1 MFPYFFIP
9 CPENDATKLESLM
22 QELAKDIDK
31 ALNSSFGQT
40 NSNNQ
45 HVYRISI
52 CKGIPYY
59 GYHPVEHQFF
69 RIELYNPNLIKR
81 TANLLQSGTI
91 MGKIFQPHES
101 HIPYVLKFFIDY
113 NLFGMSY
120 IHVSMQKVHN
130 RFSDESRFKKRSVS
144 QLEVDFNAC
153 FILNRVALAQSDDGK
168 NANAGIESIWEDERR
183 RRVATFSQD
192 GPELKSQEE
201 EFRQYATTNS
211 NVFFIKALENSLKT
225 SANESMNQSDS
236 DSSFKK
242 KFNLKKF
249 LDTSSYAVEFSQSS
263 ESSHGS
269 SNKNNLNESQSVEEL
284 ENFFLNC
291 VESENSSIKSSQ
303 IQESEEKS
311 FSQFLKE
318 AVSDDEEE
326 SEFNMTIADLE
337 ANFLNEVND
346 EFTEKFPQLDG
357 ADDEIDLKIKQ
368 ELSASQSTFKNDCER
383 NFHPVAVPSK
393 ERKAVDILNSSVVQ
407 DNLRSLA
414 IQLGAYVDVKEELEE
429 ETVESD
435 NDEFQMSY
443 FDQTF
448 NDFEEIE
455 DIKDE
460 FEFEDSEKVVI
471 EPLENPPEPS
481 SVIENLVKYD
491 IPSIVN
497 PIAFYSDPN
506 DMTDKTEV
514 GRTML
519 EVPGNKLNDCEDF
532 KSVLFDSKQM
542 DFYQDLQL
550 KHSLGFVP
558 KQVSAK
564 IELINDESDVIIQP
578 MEETP
583 NYNDAKDWLQSFD
596 DLKEN
601 AFKELED
608 SPVKMKR
615 EKTLMVLEVDENT
628 DELDKTLIPETPG
641 SSKINNSTVIESSL
655 EKNVNSPQLSEFIEE
670 DIYLSYSA
678 RKSKRR
684 RKMKQSFSKRFQE
697 IMKSKVSS
705 MENLNADSP
714 QSSVVSDSSEGLS
727 EDFNDILKESQ
738 DSSEKTFDSSL
749 VINANTPEGQISNE
763 SEILCDTFGFKVQ
776 LESLETNDEHTDL
789 TILSMEL
796 HVQTKGE
803 FKPNPETDEISAIF
817 YSLEGLYVNG
827 VSTCRNGIIV
837 VSGVD
842 IGYFKDGVSVQ
853 KVENEQELL
862 EVFFRKIRLYDP
874 DIFAGYEIELQSWG
888 YLIDRGLVLNLN
900 FCNALSRMPLEKDQ
914 IKKPIIHNQD
924 QDDER
929 DQGDYYTE
937 QKIPGR
943 ILLDVWRLMRHEI
956 ALTSYT
962 FENISYHILHRRYPK
977 HSYST
982 LTNMWKHPLKMWI
995 VADYYMTRAK
1005 TLLEILRQLD
1015 LVGRTCELA
1024 KLFGIQFYEVLS
1036 RGSQFRVESMMLRIA
1051 RGKNFVPVS
1060 PSMQQRVHMRAPE
1073 YIPLILEPE
1082 SRFYTDP
1089 VIVLDFQS
1097 LYPSM
1102 MIAYNY
1108 CFSTCLGRIE
1118 HLIKWSN
1125 QPFEFG
1131 AYQLKVP
1138 PSKLE
1143 LLLKKNL
1150 ITVSP
1155 CGVAFV
1161 KQSVREGVLP
1171 RMLKEILDTRFM
1183 VKQSMKLYKNNN
1195 ALQRVLHSRQLGLK
1209 LMANVTYGYT
1219 AANMNGRMPAVEVG
1233 DSVVSKGRETLER
1246 AISMVEK
1253 NEKWRCKVCYGDTDS
1268 MFVLVPGRT
1277 REEAFKIGEE
1287 IAEAVTNDNPYP
1299 VKLKLEKVYQPCIL
1313 QTKKRYVGNMY
1324 ESADQQE
1331 PIFEAKGIE
1340 VIRRDG
1346 CPSSA
1351 KILEKSLK
1359 ILFDTHDVSKVK
1371 EYVCRQFT
1379 KILEGKSSIQDLI
1392 IAKEFRGISGYKEK
1406 ACVPALT
1413 LTR

>member
-1 MFPYFFIP
+1 
-9 CPENDATKLESLM
+9 M
-22 QELAKDIDK
+22 QELAVNIDK

-40 NSNNQ
+40 NSTTQ
-45 HVYRISI
+45 HVYRITL

-59 GYHPVEHQFF
+59 GYHSNEHQFF

-81 TANLLQSGTI
+81 TANLLQSGTV
-91 MGKIFQPHES
+91 MGRILQPHES
-101 HIPYVLKFFIDY
+101 HIPYVLKFFIDF

-120 IHVSMQKVHN
+120 IHVPIQKVHN

-153 FILNRVALAQSDDGK
+153 YILNRATLAQIDESK

-183 RRVATFSQD
+183 RRAETFSQD
-192 GPELKSQEE
+192 VPELKTQQE
-201 EFRQYATTNS
+201 EFRECPPTSS
-211 NVFFIKALENSLKT
+211 NDFFMRALESSLLT
-225 SANESMNQSDS
+225 SANDSINQSDF
-236 DSSFKK
+236 DSTFKR
-242 KFNLKKF
+242 KFNMKHL
-249 LDTSSYAVEFSQSS
+249 LDASNYAVELSQSS
-263 ESSHGS
+263 ESSGS
-269 SNKNNLNESQSVEEL
+269 SKTNLNESQSVEEL
-284 ENFFLNC
+284 ENLFMNIDG
-291 VESENSSIKSSQ
+291 SEKSCKSSREDLNQ
-303 IQESEEKS
+303 SINQNLTQLSDDK
-311 FSQFLKE
+311 
-318 AVSDDEEE
+318 SDDEDE
-326 SEFNMTIADLE
+326 SEFNMTLADLE
-337 ANFLNEVND
+337 ADFLNNFE
-346 EFTEKFPQLDG
+346 ESEAFSEKFPQLDG
-357 ADDEIDLKIKQ
+357 ADDEV
-368 ELSASQSTFKNDCER
+368 ER
-383 NFHPVAVPSK
+383 NFHPEPGPSRCKK
-393 ERKAVDILNSSVVQ
+393 ESVDILNNSYIQ

-414 IQLGAYVDVKEELEE
+414 IEFGCYEAKKEIKKEEI
-429 ETVESD
+429 SD
-435 NDEFQMSY
+435 DELQMSY

-448 NDFEEIE
+448 NDFEEVE
-455 DIKDE
+455 DLKNEMDI
-460 FEFEDSEKVVI
+460 EDSENVTIV
-471 EPLENPPEPS
+471 PLVDPPEPS
-481 SVIENLVKYD
+481 SVIENLVKYE
-491 IPSIVN
+491 IPSVVN
-497 PIAFYSDPN
+497 PIAFYGDPSDI
-506 DMTDKTEV
+506 TDRKEV
-514 GRTML
+514 GRIIL
-519 EVPGNKLNDCEDF
+519 EVPGNKLNDCDNF
-532 KSVLFDSKQM
+532 KSVLYNSSQI
-542 DFYQDLQL
+542 DLFQGL
-550 KHSLGFVP
+550 KIKHNLGFVP
-558 KQVSAK
+558 KQVSTK
-564 IELINDESDVIIQP
+564 IELINNENYVIIQSMQEP
-578 MEETP
+578 P
-583 NYNDAKDWLQSFD
+583 NYNDAKDWLESFD
-596 DLKEN
+596 VKENVLKELD
-601 AFKELED
+601 E

-615 EKTLMVLEVDENT
+615 EKTLMVLEIDENSE
-628 DELDKTLIPETPG
+628 DLDKTLVPETPG
-641 SSKINNSTVIESSL
+641 SSKLNDTTVIESSI
-655 EKNVNSPQLSEFIEE
+655 EKDINSPQLTEYIED

-678 RKSKRR
+678 RKKRK

-697 IMKSKVSS
+697 IMKSKVS
-705 MENLNADSP
+705 MENVNSP
-714 QSSVVSDSSEGLS
+714 QSSIMSESSEDMMK
-727 EDFNDILKESQ
+727 DFPDDPFDPLKESQ
-738 DSSEKTFDSSL
+738 DSSEQTFDSSL
-749 VINANTPEGQISNE
+749 IINANNPEGQISNE
-763 SEILCDTFGFKVQ
+763 SELLSNTFGFKVN
-776 LESLETNDEHTDL
+776 LESLGTNDEHTDL

-796 HVQTKGE
+796 HVQTQGE

-837 VSGVD
+837 KSGVD
-842 IGYFKDGVSVQ
+842 IGYTKEGISIQ
-853 KVENEQELL
+853 RVETEQELL
-862 EVFFRKIRLYDP
+862 EIFFRKIRLYDP
-874 DIFAGYEIELQSWG
+874 DILAGYEIELQSWG
-888 YLIDRGLVLNLN
+888 YLIERGYVLNLN

-914 IKKPIIHNQD
+914 IKKPIIHNQEE
-924 QDDER
+924 DEH

-982 LTNMWKHPLKMWI
+982 LTNMWNHPLKMWI
-995 VADYYMTRAK
+995 VADYYMTRAI

-1051 RGKNFVPVS
+1051 RRRNFVPVS

-1118 HLIKWSN
+1118 HLTKWSN

-1131 AYQLKVP
+1131 AYQFKIS
-1138 PSKLE
+1138 PSKLQQ
-1143 LLLKKNL
+1143 LLEKKL

-1161 KQSVREGVLP
+1161 KQSVREGTLP

-1183 VKQSMKLYKNNN
+1183 VKQSMKLYKNNT

-1219 AANMNGRMPAVEVG
+1219 AANMNGRMPCVEVG

-1246 AISMVEK
+1246 AISLVEK

-1287 IAEAVTNDNPYP
+1287 IAEAVTNQNPHP

-1331 PIFEAKGIE
+1331 PTFEAKGIE